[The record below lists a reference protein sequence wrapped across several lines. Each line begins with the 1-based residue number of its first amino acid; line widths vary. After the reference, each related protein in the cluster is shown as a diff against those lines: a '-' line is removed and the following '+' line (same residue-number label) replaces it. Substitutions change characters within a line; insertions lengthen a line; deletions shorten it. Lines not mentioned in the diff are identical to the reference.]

1 MRWGMGSMQV
11 FRRENILFGRGLTL
25 GQRLNY
31 FASALFFFEGWQK
44 LIFFLTPPAV
54 FLFGVLPIVAP
65 LDTFLLLFCL
75 YYLLSILVHLELG
88 RGYNALLLSEQYAMA
103 RFFAFMSTSMGLFRR
118 DIPFAVTDKQ
128 LSDTGKVW
136 LWLSPLLMLAGI
148 GAISVPVGLYRM
160 HTGSIPVGAGIV
172 TMIWTLVTLLTA
184 VSVAVFAHRHAANRR
199 GEYRFPLHV
208 PVTLAVDG
216 KTYLGLTSDLS
227 PNGAL
232 YVGEFVPGLAP
243 GNAVDML
250 IHLPNL
256 IVRDSALATFVGHR
270 GRDPHAASIGLRF
283 QWDARGNT
291 GALESFLYGSRL
303 QLEMGNLT
311 ETETPPLTRL
321 AELLRRESGRPRFAQ
336 SWGPACCCSRC
347 VRARCRWQSPPSRA
361 PLRYCSAASNW
372 T

>member
-1 MRWGMGSMQV
+1 
-11 FRRENILFGRGLTL
+11 
-25 GQRLNY
+25 
-31 FASALFFFEGWQK
+31 
-44 LIFFLTPPAV
+44 
-54 FLFGVLPIVAP
+54 
-65 LDTFLLLFCL
+65 
-75 YYLLSILVHLELG
+75 
-88 RGYNALLLSEQYAMA
+88 
-103 RFFAFMSTSMGLFRR
+103 
-118 DIPFAVTDKQ
+118 
-128 LSDTGKVW
+128 
-136 LWLSPLLMLAGI
+136 MLAGI

-184 VSVAVFAHRHAANRR
+184 VSVAVFSHRHAANRR

-270 GRDPHAASIGLRF
+270 GRDPHAVSIGLRF

-321 AELLRRESGRPRFAQ
+321 AELLRREGGRPRFAQ
-336 SWGPACCCSRC
+336 SWGAGLLLQPLRSGTLPVAI
-347 VRARCRWQSPPSRA
+347 ATLEGAA
-361 PLRYCSAASNW
+361 PLLFSSIELDLNSGATLRQPAAGSLSDQTVSLIPTGRLRTPTGDFHLYNF
-372 T
+372 TSHSTAA